1 MMSTI
6 DSSSD
11 SRHLHMD
18 SVQKFSF
25 IAVRRECV
33 GFNEYCPSCELCW
46 WFIWNLPSHVWPEHS
61 IARALSRKPPGPT
74 RCIKCMPRETEEQ
87 GGASKREFLFVR
99 RLIMIDFV

>member
-33 GFNEYCPSCELCW
+33 GFNEYCPSCEPCW
-46 WFIWNLPSHVWPEHS
+46 WFIWNLPSHVMPEYL
-61 IARALSRKPPGPT
+61 IATALSRKTPGPT
-74 RCIKCMPRETEEQ
+74 RCKNAAGYYCKEQ
-87 GGASKREFLFVR
+87 GGASKREFPFITV
-99 RLIMIDFV
+99 DG